1 MEQLQ
6 RLADV
11 IAETYVRDLIR
22 ETGSN
27 EFTIDGVSG
36 TVEVSLLSAGLYGN
50 ALLSS
55 QKDSGRT
62 DEKKAYWLLADLIS
76 LDGPEY
82 QLTELGTSAIKQIT
96 EYSLRKQIAGKTKTI
111 H

>member
-27 EFTIDGVSG
+27 EFTVDGVSG
-36 TVEVSLLSAGLYGN
+36 NVEVSLLSAGLFGN

-55 QKDSGRT
+55 QKDTGRT
-62 DEKKAYWLLADLIS
+62 DEKRAYWLLADLIS

-82 QLTELGTSAIKQIT
+82 QLTEHGTTAIKKMT
-96 EYSLRKQIAGKTKTI
+96 EISLRKQIAQNNKTI

>member
-27 EFTIDGVSG
+27 AFSVDGVSG
-36 TVEVSLLSAGLYGN
+36 NIEVSLLSAGLYGN

-55 QKDSGRT
+55 QKETGRT

-82 QLTELGTSAIKQIT
+82 QLTDHGTSAIRKMT
-96 EYSLRKQIAGKTKTI
+96 EISLRKQIAAKNKSI

>member
-6 RLADV
+6 RLADM
-11 IAETYVRDLIR
+11 IAATYVRDLIR
-22 ETGSN
+22 DTDSN
-27 EFTIDGVSG
+27 AFTVDGVSG
-36 TVEVSLLSAGLYGN
+36 NIEVSLLSAGLYGN

-55 QKDSGRT
+55 QKETGRT

-82 QLTELGTSAIKQIT
+82 QLTDHGVSVIKKMTEL
-96 EYSLRKQIAGKTKTI
+96 SLRKQIAQKNNI
-111 H
+111 IQ